1 MNRVAGHLRGFSRD
15 YSCVSV
21 VVGGGGIVAGEGGSG
36 VYEVT
41 GENRPIFVESDV
53 FYSLDDLI

>member
-1 MNRVAGHLRGFSRD
+1 MTGAGRVNVVVMMSEG
-15 YSCVSV
+15 VSV
-21 VVGGGGIVAGEGGSG
+21 VAGGGGIVAGEGGLG

>member
-1 MNRVAGHLRGFSRD
+1 MGEGM
-15 YSCVSV
+15 SV